1 MGLLSCHHSDRRTLV
16 STRYA
21 AMSTTLNRVALA
33 GAVAAVLAL
42 AWAILFGP
50 LMV

>member
-1 MGLLSCHHSDRRTLV
+1 
-16 STRYA
+16 
-21 AMSTTLNRVALA
+21 MSTTLNRVALA

-42 AWAILFGP
+42 VWAMLFGP

>member
-1 MGLLSCHHSDRRTLV
+1 MGLLSDHYSDRLTLV

-21 AMSTTLNRVALA
+21 AMLANLNRVALA

-42 AWAILFGP
+42 AWAMLFGP